1 MTESPTGRVSPVE
14 STGRLTWA
22 PVTGHDAVRV
32 IDHSWIQ
39 IGRVVILLAAV
50 IVTWRILDWQETK
63 YTDSAREA
71 AVQYAAERGPDISF
85 PTDNG
90 AISLPTI
97 RPVAPRAAALPEDLA
112 DPDRETTPEPSS
124 GTEPTEYT
132 VVAGDILGQIA
143 DRFRVPV
150 EALMEVNDIDDPDQI
165 QVGQVLKIPNPSRQ
179 VPGSGGSPDS
189 YIVAEGDTLQGIA
202 DRFDLDIDVL
212 QRLNGISDVD
222 AIFPGTVL
230 DLP

>member
-1 MTESPTGRVSPVE
+1 VTESPTGRVSPVE
-14 STGRLTWA
+14 STGRLTWS

-50 IVTWRILDWQETK
+50 LVTWRILDWQETK
-63 YTDSAREA
+63 YTESARQT
-71 AVQYAAERGPDISF
+71 AVQYAAEKGPDISF
-85 PTDNG
+85 PTDNA

-97 RPVAPRAAALPEDLA
+97 RPVAPRATALPEELA
-112 DPDRETTPEPSS
+112 DPDTIDLLAPPGDT
-124 GTEPTEYT
+124 GPTEYT

-143 DRFRVPV
+143 DRYRVPV
-150 EALMEVNDIDDPDQI
+150 EALMEVNEIDDPDQI

-189 YIVAEGDTLQGIA
+189 YTVAEGDTLQGIA
-202 DRFDLDIDVL
+202 DRFGIDIDVL
-212 QRLNGISDVD
+212 QRLNGIEDVD

-230 DLP
+230 EMP